1 MILECLEVGPL
12 MVNCY
17 IIGCEETK
25 IGAVVDP
32 GDETERILETAKSYG
47 LKIEQIINTHGHA
60 DHIAANREVKN
71 ATGADIYIHQGDSDK
86 LLIPNKNLSIYF
98 GDAIDSPPA
107 VGFLEEGKTH
117 KVGNLEFKILH
128 VPGHSKGSACLLRD
142 DVCIVGDTVFNG
154 SIGRTDF
161 PDGNYEQLIDGIK
174 SKLLSLPDDTA
185 LLPGHGPATNVAYE
199 KKFNPF
205 LKNG

>member
-32 GDETERILETAKSYG
+32 GDEAERIIELAESYG

-60 DHIAANREVKN
+60 DHIADNREVKK
-71 ATGADIYIHQGDSDK
+71 AVGAKIYIHQGDADK
-86 LLIPNKNLSIYF
+86 LTTPNSNLSIYF
-98 GDAIDSPPA
+98 GQAIDSPPA
-107 VGFLEEGKTH
+107 DGYLEEGKIH
-117 KVGNLEFKILH
+117 KVGNLEFQILH
-128 VPGHSKGSACLLRD
+128 VPGHSKGSACLVKD
-142 DVCIVGDTVFNG
+142 KIAIVGDTVFNG

-161 PDGNYEQLIDGIK
+161 PDGSYDQLISNIK
-174 SKLLSLPDDTA
+174 SKLLTLSDDTE
-185 LLPGHGPATNVAYE
+185 LLPGHGPSTTVGYE
-199 KKFNPF
+199 KRYNPF
-205 LKNG
+205 LR